1 MSRDATMKI
10 SLLIAMESRPTLMNW
25 WFAAFFLI
33 NRLMKPQRGRK
44 HRRRHLRSMILLL
57 LRTT

>member
-33 NRLMKPQRGRK
+33 NRMSLMSAGL
-44 HRRRHLRSMILLL
+44 RHDL
-57 LRTT
+57 TP